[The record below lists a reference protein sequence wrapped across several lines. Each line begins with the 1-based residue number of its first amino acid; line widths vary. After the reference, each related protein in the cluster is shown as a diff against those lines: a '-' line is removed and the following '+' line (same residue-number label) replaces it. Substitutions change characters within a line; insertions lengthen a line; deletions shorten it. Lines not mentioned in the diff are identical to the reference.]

1 MALPQDIEWNI
12 IKFMRHPVAELFQ
25 QATAV
30 IRTSVSFILSNTL
43 LITLAMLVLNYGVI
57 VIFGVLT
64 VGAPVQTVGMN
75 AMIGMIAD

>member
-1 MALPQDIEWNI
+1 
-12 IKFMRHPVAELFQ
+12 
-25 QATAV
+25 
-30 IRTSVSFILSNTL
+30 VSFILSNTL

-57 VIFGVLT
+57 VIVGVLT